1 MRFAVLMRK
10 QNIDNPWISY
20 RWAPQE
26 VLPDFGQFRSQE
38 SEPSKITGQFL
49 GRDAEGESW
58 LFTGFELNLFPDE
71 AEGYYLNVSA
81 TTPAW
86 FVMWRLEED
95 IERYIDDQSIALA
108 KSETTIA
115 VPHRICVSY
124 NEAARLLD
132 GGEQVDQ
139 YPIDPLIFASV
150 KQFVDENYRPEVKK
164 RHRPE
169 SFKGAA
175 RGVQKTGEVKS

>member
-10 QNIDNPWISY
+10 QNIDNPWISF

-26 VLPDFGQFRSQE
+26 VLPDFGVFDSQKQE
-38 SEPSKITGQFL
+38 SKPICGQFL

-58 LFTGFELNLFPDE
+58 LFTGYELNLFPDE

-81 TTPAW
+81 TQPSW

-95 IERYIDDQSIALA
+95 VDRYIDEQSLSLA
-108 KSETTIA
+108 KSESSFA

-132 GGEQVDQ
+132 GGESVDLV
-139 YPIDPLIFASV
+139 PMSEEHASWLQEYV
-150 KQFVDENYRPEVKK
+150 NDNYRPEPKK
-164 RHRPE
+164 RHKPA
-169 SFKGAA
+169 SFKGANRSA
-175 RGVQKTGEVKS
+175 EE

>member
-1 MRFAVLMRK
+1 MRFAVVMRK
-10 QNIDNPWISY
+10 QNLDNPWVSY
-20 RWAPQE
+20 RWAPAE
-26 VLPDFGQFRSQE
+26 VLPDFGQFNPQSLE
-38 SEPSKITGQFL
+38 SHSISGQFL
-49 GRDAEGESW
+49 GRDADGESW

-71 AEGYYLNVSA
+71 AEGYYLTVSA

-95 IERYIDDQSIALA
+95 IERYIDAQSLALA
-108 KSETTIA
+108 KTETTIA

-132 GGEQVDQ
+132 GGESVDTV
-139 YPIDPLIFASV
+139 PMSDEHASWLQEYV
-150 KQFVDENYRPEVKK
+150 NENYRPEPKK

-169 SFKGAA
+169 SFKGANRPA
-175 RGVQKTGEVKS
+175 ED

>member
-10 QNIDNPWISY
+10 QSIDNPWVSY
-20 RWAPQE
+20 RWVPQE
-26 VLPDFGQFRSQE
+26 VLPDFGKFNNNQTNTIS
-38 SEPSKITGQFL
+38 GQFL
-49 GRDAEGESW
+49 GRDADGESW
-58 LFTGFELNLFPDE
+58 LFTGYELDLFPDE

-95 IERYIDDQSIALA
+95 IERYIDEQSIALA
-108 KSETTIA
+108 KAESTFA

-132 GGEQVDQ
+132 GGESVDTI
-139 YPIDPLIFASV
+139 PMS
-150 KQFVDENYRPEVKK
+150 DEHAAWLQEYVNEKYRPEPKK
-164 RHRPE
+164 RHKPA
-169 SFKGAA
+169 SFKGAN
-175 RGVQKTGEVKS
+175 RPVEE

>member
-10 QNIDNPWISY
+10 QHLDNPWVSY
-20 RWAPQE
+20 RWVPQE
-26 VLPDFGQFRSQE
+26 VLPDYGQFNSQPTQ
-38 SEPSKITGQFL
+38 SITGQFL

-58 LFTGFELNLFPDE
+58 LFTGYELDLFPDE

-81 TTPAW
+81 PTPSW

-95 IERYIDDQSIALA
+95 IERYVDSESIALA
-108 KSETTIA
+108 KSESTFA

-132 GGEQVDQ
+132 GGESVDTVPMSEEHATWLQ
-139 YPIDPLIFASV
+139 EYVND
-150 KQFVDENYRPEVKK
+150 NYRPEPKK
-164 RHRPE
+164 RHRPA
-169 SFKGAA
+169 SFKGAQ
-175 RGVQKTGEVKS
+175 RPMEE

>member
-10 QNIDNPWISY
+10 QNIDNPWVSY
-20 RWAPQE
+20 RWVPQE
-26 VLPDFGQFRSQE
+26 VLPDFGQFNNN
-38 SEPSKITGQFL
+38 PSNSIAGQFL

-58 LFTGFELNLFPDE
+58 LFTGYELDLFPDE

-81 TTPAW
+81 TTPSW

-95 IERYIDDQSIALA
+95 VERYIDEQSIALA
-108 KSETTIA
+108 KSETSFA

-132 GGEQVDQ
+132 GGESVDTIPMSEQ
-139 YPIDPLIFASV
+139 HATWLQEYAN
-150 KQFVDENYRPEVKK
+150 EHYHPEPKK
-164 RHRPE
+164 RHKPA
-169 SFKGAA
+169 SFKGAE
-175 RGVQKTGEVKS
+175 RPMEE

>member
-10 QNIDNPWISY
+10 HNLDNPWVSY

-26 VLPDFGQFRSQE
+26 VLPDFGQYGAQSSQ
-38 SEPSKITGQFL
+38 SIVGQFL
-49 GRDAEGESW
+49 GKDPEGESW
-58 LFTGFELNLFPDE
+58 LFTGFELNLFLDE

-81 TTPAW
+81 TKPCW

-95 IERYIDDQSIALA
+95 IERYIDAQSLEMA
-108 KSETTIA
+108 KSDSTIA

-132 GGEQVDQ
+132 GGESVDTV
-139 YPIDPLIFASV
+139 PMNDEHASWLQDYV
-150 KQFVDENYRPEVKK
+150 NEHYRPEPKK
-164 RHRPE
+164 RHKPA
-169 SFKGAA
+169 SFKGAERSA
-175 RGVQKTGEVKS
+175 EE

>member
-10 QNIDNPWISY
+10 QSIDNPWVSY
-20 RWAPQE
+20 RWVPQE
-26 VLPDFGQFRSQE
+26 VLPDFGKFNHNQTNTIS
-38 SEPSKITGQFL
+38 GQFL
-49 GRDAEGESW
+49 GRDADGESW
-58 LFTGFELNLFPDE
+58 LFTGYELDLFPDE

-95 IERYIDDQSIALA
+95 IERYIDEQSIALA
-108 KSETTIA
+108 KAESTFA

-132 GGEQVDQ
+132 GGESVDTI
-139 YPIDPLIFASV
+139 PMS
-150 KQFVDENYRPEVKK
+150 DEHAAWLQEYVNEKYRPEPKK
-164 RHRPE
+164 RHKPA
-169 SFKGAA
+169 SFKGAN
-175 RGVQKTGEVKS
+175 RPVEE

>member
-1 MRFAVLMRK
+1 
-10 QNIDNPWISY
+10 
-20 RWAPQE
+20 
-26 VLPDFGQFRSQE
+26 
-38 SEPSKITGQFL
+38 L

-86 FVMWRLEED
+86 FVMWRLEEEID
-95 IERYIDDQSIALA
+95 RYIDAQSLEMA
-108 KSETTIA
+108 KAEVSIA

-132 GGEQVDQ
+132 GGESVDTV
-139 YPIDPLIFASV
+139 PMNDEHASWLQEYV
-150 KQFVDENYRPEVKK
+150 NENYRPEPKK
-164 RHRPE
+164 RHKPA
-169 SFKGAA
+169 SFKGAERSA
-175 RGVQKTGEVKS
+175 EE

>member
-10 QNIDNPWISY
+10 QNIDNPWVSF

-26 VLPDFGQFRSQE
+26 VLPDFGQFNSNQNN
-38 SEPSKITGQFL
+38 SIWGQFL
-49 GRDAEGESW
+49 GRDADGESW
-58 LFTGFELNLFPDE
+58 LFTGYELDLFLDE

-81 TTPAW
+81 KSPSW

-95 IERYIDDQSIALA
+95 VERYIDEQSISLA
-108 KSETTIA
+108 KSETTFA

-132 GGEQVDQ
+132 GGESVDTV
-139 YPIDPLIFASV
+139 PMM
-150 KQFVDENYRPEVKK
+150 DEHAAWLQEYVNDNYRPEPKK
-164 RHRPE
+164 RHKPA
-169 SFKGAA
+169 SFKGAQRPA
-175 RGVQKTGEVKS
+175 EE